1 MWLDSI
7 HHYCVTK
14 YLIIRISVLV
24 NRTNDSIIYW
34 PFIGNTLVYKF
45 FSENKIN
52 TFMYLSENQKLCRAC
67 IVHLIYAGI
76 KRTKAAHQ
84 SVLSQMFY
92 LLCSSIHVGWLA
104 GSSNAYTN
112 VNDDPVQYFKINFC
126 LNRDNCLFWKNSKTY
141 KFHTT
146 CTYF

>member
-45 FSENKIN
+45 FSEKKRN
-52 TFMYLSENQKLCRAC
+52 TFMYRSENQKLCRAC

-104 GSSNAYTN
+104 GSSNTYTN

-126 LNRDNCLFWKNSKTY
+126 LNRENCIFGKK
-141 KFHTT
+141 
-146 CTYF
+146 